1 MKKREDRVKKKY
13 KKVEIPIDTNVLLC
27 KWVIWTGVSYAHI
40 VNIKCVHLRRNNI
53 MNVIEL
59 SKNK

>member
-1 MKKREDRVKKKY
+1 M
-13 KKVEIPIDTNVLLC
+13 KVEIPIDINVLLC